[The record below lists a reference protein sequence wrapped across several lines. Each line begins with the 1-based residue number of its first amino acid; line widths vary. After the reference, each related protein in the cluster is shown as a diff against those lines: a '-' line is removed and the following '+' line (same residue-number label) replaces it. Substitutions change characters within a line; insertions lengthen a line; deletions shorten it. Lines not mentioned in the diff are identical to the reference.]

1 MDEASLL
8 YTWQTA
14 ATDMENAI
22 KEMESN
28 GVQSYILDLRN
39 NPVILSIKSLRALV
53 PFKRSFAS
61 FLTFIVL
68 DILSICCT
76 GWFGESWT

>member
-39 NPVILSIKSLRALV
+39 NPVILCIKNLRVLGHSNGL
-53 PFKRSFAS
+53 RILSDIYS
-61 FLTFIVL
+61 VL
-68 DILSICCT
+68 DILSICFT